1 MDPLPQ
7 PLKRQRQQALTPRTN
22 VALNRNSYTYLIG
35 LVLFVALIVGL
46 VFIVW
51 PSAHFKPVTEKI
63 CLIAS
68 PLLAIAWLVHQWRPR
83 RGEWRRKDKLDRLK
97 DVFVALIASGLA
109 VSALLAVAIL
119 LTSWTFSSYAT
130 TYEYAT
136 RGHRSCEGIYVFD
149 TELNKQIKICGTNG
163 ADRQGWVRVEKL
175 SGPLG
180 IFVTGTVPI

>member
-1 MDPLPQ
+1 M
-7 PLKRQRQQALTPRTN
+7 N

-63 CLIAS
+63 CLISS
-68 PLLAIAWLVHQWRPR
+68 PVLAIAWLLHQWRTR
-83 RGEWRRKDKLDRLK
+83 RGEWLRKKPLERLK
-97 DVFVALIASGLA
+97 VVLGALIASGL
-109 VSALLAVAIL
+109 VMSSLLAVVIL
-119 LTSWTFSSYAT
+119 LTSRTFSIYAT

-136 RGHRSCEGIYVFD
+136 GGHRTCKGIHVFD
-149 TELNKQIKICGTNG
+149 TELHKQIKICGTNG

-180 IFVTGTVPI
+180 IFVIGTVPI